1 MISMMPAATTGLR
14 RRSFSVVAALAAAAV
29 VLGAAIVYQPV
40 VVAVVVPGIALL
52 LLVIGVTRAL
62 TPSSDARMLQWVMT
76 WTLAAFAIH
85 VVAGLVI
92 VASSDLTRYFGG
104 DAVTYST
111 GAAGIVQHWTH
122 GAALPSSLPTGKTGF
137 YYMLAALYL
146 GFGVHP
152 QVGIVVNAAMLA
164 LVIPLLT
171 DATRRHLGT
180 AAARPVPVL
189 VTLMPGFLIWGSQ
202 LLREAG
208 VYFLIAVALNCAV
221 RMMARTSAGAVIV
234 MVLAVG
240 LLFTFRA
247 DVGLLVGGGL
257 AVAITLGRRHLAGGL
272 ASGLGTLALILALVL
287 GGGLGYSG
295 YRFVT
300 HTSLAQVNNV
310 RSDSSHSAASGYL
323 QSSDVSTPR
332 HAASYIPVGASYFV
346 LGPAPWQIHSLRQVL
361 AVPDALVWWFL
372 LPSFWRGVREGRR
385 RWGREI
391 LIYLLPALALT
402 VVLTLLIANFG
413 TSVRERMQVIIFLVP
428 LIGLGWSIRHP
439 ARQNE
444 PVAVTAD
451 G

>member
-1 MISMMPAATTGLR
+1 MISTLPRATTPLQ
-14 RRSFSVVAALAAAAV
+14 RRSVSVVVALATAAV

-40 VVAVVVPGIALL
+40 LAAVLVPGIALL
-52 LLVIGVTRAL
+52 LLVVGVTRAL
-62 TPSSDARMLQWVMT
+62 TPSSDAGTLSWVMT

-85 VVAGLVI
+85 LAAGLVI
-92 VASSDLTRYFGG
+92 VGSSDLTRYFGG

-111 GAAGIVQHWTH
+111 GAAGILQHWTH
-122 GAALPSSLPTGKTGF
+122 GAALPTNLPTGKTGF
-137 YYMLAALYL
+137 FYMLAALYL

-152 QVGIVVNAAMLA
+152 QAGIVVNAAMVA

-171 DATRRHLGT
+171 DATRRHLGS

-208 VYFLIAVALNCAV
+208 VYLLIAVALNCAI
-221 RMMARTSAGAVIV
+221 RMMSRTSVSAMVV
-234 MVLAVG
+234 MVVAVG

-247 DVGLLVGGGL
+247 DVGLLVGAGL
-257 AVAITLGRRHLAGGL
+257 AIAVTLGRRQLAGGL
-272 ASGLGTLALILALVL
+272 AGGVGTLALVLALVV

-300 HTSLAQVNNV
+300 HTNLAQVNIV
-310 RSDSSHSAASGYL
+310 RTDSSHSAASGFL
-323 QSSDVSTPR
+323 QASDVSTPQ
-332 HAASYIPVGASYFV
+332 HAASYIPLGATYFV
-346 LGPAPWQIHSLRQVL
+346 LGPAPWQVRSLRQIL

-372 LPSFWRGVREGRR
+372 LPSLWRGIREGRR
-385 RWGREI
+385 RRGREI

-413 TSVRERMQVIIFLVP
+413 TAVRERMQVIIFLIP
-428 LIGLGWSIRHP
+428 LIGLGWSVRHP
-439 ARQNE
+439 ARQAAA
-444 PVAVTAD
+444 VSVTAEH
-451 G
+451 